1 MDIRSGFFKAPVSGI
16 WSFTFS
22 GGVKLK
28 KNKGIKGRY
37 GLEIVKNDDEM
48 LGYLYKRS
56 DSSRVSYGPVSMT
69 VLVNLEVGI
78 VAQAILQFKKK
89 HLKPKITQR
98 PISSGI
104 FSAKN
109 YGRGNSSVN

>member
-1 MDIRSGFFKAPVSGI
+1 M
-16 WSFTFS
+16 
-22 GGVKLK
+22 
-28 KNKGIKGRY
+28 KNY
-37 GLEIVKNDDEM
+37 GKYSLEIVKNGEII
-48 LGYLYKRS
+48 GYLYKRS
-56 DSSRVSYGPVSMT
+56 GSKLVSIGPVSMT

>member
-1 MDIRSGFFKAPVSGI
+1 MDTTSGFFTAPVSGI

-22 GGVKLK
+22 GGVQLK
-28 KNKGIKGRY
+28 NY
-37 GLEIVKNDDEM
+37 GKYSLEIVKNGERI
-48 LGYLYKRS
+48 GYLYKRS
-56 DSSRVSYGPVSMT
+56 GSKLVSIGPVSMT

-78 VAQAILQFKKK
+78 VTQTVLQFSKN
-89 HLKPKITQR
+89 LKPKITQR

-109 YGRGNSSVN
+109 YGRDNSSVN